1 MLGLLPLWGLTQVR
15 WIKAS
20 NEFDSLPK
28 AIRVFKTSDSL
39 NGRPFKAWCAEV
51 RLKDKHID
59 FTAQTGAGSCYTP
72 SEYYSR
78 EEQPYIVV
86 NGGYFSF
93 QTHQNLNV
101 IIRDGKMV
109 AYNIPALKSLY
120 SDSFY
125 YATRSAFGISK
136 KRLADVAWLF
146 TDTAKRWP
154 YAFQTH
160 PIIAKGSNPDPSFSD
175 LHTIEQWNWWKMNT
189 AIGGGPVLVQEGAV
203 FITNK
208 EEQLYAFENDDRHP
222 RTAIGYTRNHRLII
236 LVIQGRSPGL
246 AEGATLEEE
255 ARILVELGCVEA
267 INLDGGGSSCML
279 INGKETIQ
287 PADGGK
293 QRPVASVFMV
303 TRKLPKKRK

>member
-1 MLGLLPLWGLTQVR
+1 MPLTGFTQLH
-15 WIKAS
+15 WKKA
-20 NEFDSLPK
+20 NDEFDSLPK
-28 AIRVFKTSDSL
+28 TIRVFKTADSL
-39 NGRPFKAWCAEV
+39 NGRPFRAWCVEV
-51 RLKDKHID
+51 RLKDKHLD
-59 FTAQTGAGSCYTP
+59 FTAQTGQGNCYTP
-72 SEYYSR
+72 SEYYVQ
-78 EEQPYIVV
+78 EGQPYIVV

-101 IIRDGKMV
+101 IIRNGKMV
-109 AYNIPALKSLY
+109 AYNITALKSLF

-160 PIIAKGSNPDPSFSD
+160 PIIAKGSKTDPSFAD
-175 LHTIEQWNWWKMNT
+175 LHTIDQWNWWKMNT

-208 EEQLYAFENDDRHP
+208 EEQLYAFERDDRHP
-222 RTAIGYTRNHRLII
+222 RTAIGYTRNHRLVI
-236 LVIQGRSPGL
+236 LVIQGRSPGI
-246 AEGATLEEE
+246 AEGATLDET
-255 ARILVELGCVEA
+255 AQMLVDLGCVEA

-287 PADGGK
+287 PSDK
-293 QRPVASVFMV
+293 DQRPVASVFMV
-303 TRKLPKKRK
+303 MKKQPKKRK